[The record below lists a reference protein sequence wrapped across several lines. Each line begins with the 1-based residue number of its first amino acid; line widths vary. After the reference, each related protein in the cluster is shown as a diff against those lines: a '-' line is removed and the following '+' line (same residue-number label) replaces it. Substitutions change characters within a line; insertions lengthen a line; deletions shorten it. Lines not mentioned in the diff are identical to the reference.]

1 MATNNVNNLTI
12 ASTATGTPQVKAP
25 IKEGLKSF
33 YDAMFSLALAAANA
47 GAGNGEEIQVGGTS
61 YDFTN
66 SVELAGTIAK
76 ADFNVQAY
84 SQAIQFI
91 LKVDVT
97 YITDLYKEAG
107 RMVG

>member
-1 MATNNVNNLTI
+1 MRKKIYKSAEKATIL
-12 ASTATGTPQVKAP
+12 
-25 IKEGLKSF
+25 
-33 YDAMFSLALAAANA
+33 NA
-47 GAGNGEEIQVGGTS
+47 V
-61 YDFTN
+61 D
-66 SVELAGTIAK
+66 LAGTIAR

-107 RMVG
+107 RMIG